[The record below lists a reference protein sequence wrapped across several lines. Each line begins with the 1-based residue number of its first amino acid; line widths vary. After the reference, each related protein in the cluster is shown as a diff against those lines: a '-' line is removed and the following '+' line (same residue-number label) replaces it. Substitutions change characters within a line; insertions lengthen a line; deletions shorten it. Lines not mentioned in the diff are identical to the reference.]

1 MKKTLITLLTLAGVA
16 AAADEY
22 KTTEYNSLLS
32 STDGWTAYS
41 NGSTATASSYLTTN
55 SGTFNG
61 PANWTNPSIVYAFDT
76 PLTLAAGAAL
86 AQLEFSYTFTVG
98 NNAAATLTFV
108 TDSMAI
114 VTGSGWYDGGTAT
127 DVYGH
132 TAGFGTTTDTSANF
146 YNFKD
151 TNDGRKVAKA
161 DNYTM
166 VYDYESGNKTLT
178 VEGSI
183 KYSDAGYILSMTC
196 GDSAA
201 QTLNLG
207 QSLNINSIILSGN
220 GGGGSSISG
229 VEISH
234 TALIPE
240 PTTATLSLL
249 ALAGLAARRRR
260 K

>member
-1 MKKTLITLLTLAGVA
+1 MKKTIITLLTLAGVA

-32 STDGWTAYS
+32 STDGWSAYS
-41 NGSTATASSYLTTN
+41 NGSTATVSSYLTTT

-61 PANWTNPSIVYAFDT
+61 PNNWTNPSIKYAFDT
-76 PLTLAAGAAL
+76 PLTLAAGATL
-86 AQLEFSYTFTVG
+86 AQLEFSYTFAVG
-98 NNAAATLTFV
+98 SNAAATLTFV

-114 VTGSGWYDGGTAT
+114 VTGSGWYDGAGNAN
-127 DVYGH
+127 GH

-151 TNDGRKVAKA
+151 TDTGKKVAKT

-166 VYDYESGNKTLT
+166 VYDYESGSKTLT

>member
-1 MKKTLITLLTLAGVA
+1 MALAGVA
-16 AAADEY
+16 SATDEY

-32 STDGWTAYS
+32 STDGWVAYS
-41 NGSTATASSYLTTN
+41 NGGSATVSSYLNTAT
-55 SGTFNG
+55 GTFNG
-61 PANWTNPSIVYAFDT
+61 PDNWSNPSIVYDFET
-76 PLTLAAGAAL
+76 PLTLTAGATMAE
-86 AQLEFSYTFTVG
+86 LEFSYTFTVG
-98 NNAAATLTFV
+98 NNAAATLSFV
-108 TDSMAI
+108 CDNMTI
-114 VTGSGWYDGGTAT
+114 VTGSGWYDGAGNAN
-127 DVYGH
+127 GH
-132 TAGFGTTTDTSANF
+132 TAGFGTSSVTTANF

-151 TNDGRKVAKA
+151 TNDGKKVAKT

-166 VYDYESGNKTLT
+166 VYDYETGNKTLS
-178 VEGSI
+178 VSGSI

-196 GDSAA
+196 GDSEA

-207 QSLNINSIILSGN
+207 NSLNINSIVLSGN

-229 VEISH
+229 LTISH